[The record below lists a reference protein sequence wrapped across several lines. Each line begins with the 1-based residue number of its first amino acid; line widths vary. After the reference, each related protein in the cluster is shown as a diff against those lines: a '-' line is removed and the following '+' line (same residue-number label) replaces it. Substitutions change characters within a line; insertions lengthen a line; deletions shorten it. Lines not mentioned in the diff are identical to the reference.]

1 MPSWLIRARISK
13 MVRTMT
19 GARPR
24 LGSSSMSRRGRAM
37 RPRPI
42 AHICCSPPTA
52 SPRAARWRS
61 ASSGKSWKT
70 QSSVVRRTVRA
81 AAERHPSSRFS
92 STVMVG
98 KSWRPSGTWA
108 IPRPTIAADRE
119 PVEARAVQL
128 DHAAADGEQP
138 GDRPERRRLA
148 GAVAA
153 DQRHRLSRAH
163 LERHVGHRDEI
174 AVGRLDPL
182 KPEERG
188 HTRRRGRPRPLSGDW
203 RRRRAALPRSSRR
216 RRSPR
221 CGATATSPRAYCA
234 R

>member
-1 MPSWLIRARISK
+1 

-42 AHICCSPPTA
+42 AHICCSPPDSVPA
-52 SPRAARWRS
+52 SCRWRS
-61 ASSGKSWKT
+61 ARRGKSWKT
-70 QSSVVRRTVRA
+70 QSSVVRRMPRA
-81 AAERHPSSRFS
+81 RPRERHPSSRFS
-92 STVMVG
+92 STVIVG

-108 IPRPTIAADRE
+108 MPRPTISADRSPSRRAPSSSITPRRTGSSPE
-119 PVEARAVQL
+119 IARSVVVLPAPLPPIRATVSP
-128 DHAAADGEQP
+128 A
-138 GDRPERRRLA
+138 
-148 GAVAA
+148 
-153 DQRHRLSRAH
+153 AH
-163 LERHVGHRDEI
+163 LEGDVGHRDEI

-188 HTRRRGRPRPLSGDW
+188 HTRRRGRPRPPSGDW

-221 CGATATSPRAYCA
+221 CGATATSPRACCA